1 MRQSGLVFVV
11 IAGVLCG
18 ACNIVGII
26 GSKSYH
32 EQKIPAEL
40 VLKEHAKGSVLVF
53 VEEARGTSGGLDLRS
68 GLTETVS
75 TFLVKKARINSK
87 YLVSQNKL
95 LQLRSERD
103 DFSRLSPVEVGAAS
117 GAGVVLYILIEDYK
131 LYRMAEQGYY
141 EGSLITRSILFD
153 VASGRVLWPRSGDG
167 RVVRAKVE
175 LETAGRAATLN
186 RLINATAH
194 CITRSFYDC
203 PRPKFRTRDER
214 TDYSTEKW

>member
-1 MRQSGLVFVV
+1 MRKVV
-11 IAGVLCG
+11 IVFAVALGVLSG
-18 ACNIVGII
+18 ACQMVGIM

-40 VLKEHAKGSVLVF
+40 VLKDYANGGVLVF
-53 VEEARGTSGGLDLRS
+53 VEEGGGASGELDLRS
-68 GLTETVS
+68 GLSEIVS

-87 YLVSQNKL
+87 YLVEQSKL

-103 DFSRLSPVEVGAAS
+103 DFSRLSPAEIGSAA
-117 GAGVVLYILIEDYK
+117 GAGVVLYVLIEDYK
-131 LYRMAEQGYY
+131 LYSMAGRDYY

-153 VASGRVLWPRSGDG
+153 TASGRVLWPRLGDG

-175 LETAGRAATLN
+175 LETAGRAAALN

-203 PRPKFRTRDER
+203 PRPKFRTRDEQAG
-214 TDYSTEKW
+214 YSMEKW

>member
-1 MRQSGLVFVV
+1 MRKSV
-11 IAGVLCG
+11 IAIVLTVGVLSG
-18 ACNIVGII
+18 ACQMVGLM

-40 VLKEHAKGSVLVF
+40 VLKDYAKGGVLVF
-53 VEEARGTSGGLDLRS
+53 VEEARGMSGELDLRS
-68 GLTETVS
+68 GLSEMVS
-75 TFLVKKARINSK
+75 TFLVKKARINGE
-87 YLVSQNKL
+87 YLVGQSKL
-95 LQLRSERD
+95 LQLRSDKD
-103 DFSRLSPVEVGAAS
+103 DFSRLSPAEVGAAA

-131 LYRMAEQGYY
+131 LYSMAGRNYY

-153 VASGRVLWPRSGDG
+153 TASGRVLWPRLGDG

-175 LETAGRAATLN
+175 LETAGRAAALN

-203 PRPKFRTRDER
+203 PRPKFRTRDEQ
-214 TDYSTEKW
+214 TGYSMEKW

>member
-1 MRQSGLVFVV
+1 MRQLGLVFVV

-40 VLKEHAKGSVLVF
+40 MLKEHAKGSVLVF

-103 DFSRLSPVEVGAAS
+103 DFSRLSPVEVGAAG
-117 GAGVVLYILIEDYK
+117 GAGVVLYVLIEDYK
-131 LYRMAEQGYY
+131 LYRMAGQGYY

-153 VASGRVLWPRSGDG
+153 VASGRVLWPRLGDG

-175 LETAGRAATLN
+175 LETAGRAAALN
-186 RLINATAH
+186 RLIYATAH
-194 CITRSFYDC
+194 CITRSFYNC
-203 PRPKFRTRDER
+203 SRSNFKTRDEQ
-214 TDYSTEKW
+214 TGYSMEKW